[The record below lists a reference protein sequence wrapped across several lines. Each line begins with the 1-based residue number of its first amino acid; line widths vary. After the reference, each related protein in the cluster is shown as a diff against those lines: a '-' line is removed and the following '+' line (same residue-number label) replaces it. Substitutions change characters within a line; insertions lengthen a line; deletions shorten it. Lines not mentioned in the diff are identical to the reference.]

1 MEDGFEDWGTPAL
14 TARCPP
20 RLCVV
25 FLMFP
30 LGGSSLGLSL
40 LDLPLP
46 PRPAVDFIL
55 DMVIQKIGFGEDGGE
70 IGSIFIGARRKA
82 ANSSP
87 SISAH
92 GSDINLHKRLDRICI
107 RERLDQ
113 LSVPYFSRAAYKQV
127 ILYEQIYRPIKTR
140 R

>member
-1 MEDGFEDWGTPAL
+1 MGLGAPAL
-14 TARCPP
+14 AARCPP
-20 RLCVV
+20 RLCAV
-25 FLMFP
+25 FLVFTRD
-30 LGGSSLGLSL
+30 GSSLGFIL

-55 DMVIQKIGFGEDGGE
+55 DIGLGKSVLGEDGE
-70 IGSIFIGARRKA
+70 RGSSLIGARSKA
-82 ANSSP
+82 ASSSP
-87 SISAH
+87 STSTN

-113 LSVPYFSRAAYKQV
+113 LSVPYFPRAAYKQV
-127 ILYEQIYRPIKTR
+127 ILYEQIYRQIKTR